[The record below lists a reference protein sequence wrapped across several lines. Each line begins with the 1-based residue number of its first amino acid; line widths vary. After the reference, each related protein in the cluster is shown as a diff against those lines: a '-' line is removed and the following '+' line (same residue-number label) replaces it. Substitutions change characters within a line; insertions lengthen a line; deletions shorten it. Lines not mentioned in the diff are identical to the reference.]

1 MNKFIKNVALICS
14 VTFVPSQVMAA
25 DTIWNF
31 NPYKSEL
38 SYDNQGF
45 GNQITTTQNNQTLNI
60 TAWSGTDTGEIEA
73 SKIGANEW
81 GLLNSNKI
89 QKGRNKD
96 SHYIDNAYSTDMLL
110 FSFDDS
116 VSVSG
121 LSLGY
126 TQNDH
131 DLSIAA
137 FHSIPLLTGNT
148 WANVASQAIFTKSF
162 SNTEFSNSNTL
173 SFSSVATEAK
183 YWLIGAYNA
192 NFGGDSAWTQHRDYM
207 KLVSLTTHYAPSANV
222 PAPASAF
229 LFALLGLVALKRR
242 H

>member
-1 MNKFIKNVALICS
+1 MNKFLNTVALICS
-14 VTFVPSQVMAA
+14 VTFVPAQVNAA
-25 DTIWNF
+25 DTVWNF

-38 SYDNQGF
+38 SLNNQGY
-45 GNQITTTQNNQTLNI
+45 GNELTTTQNNQTLNI
-60 TAWSGTDTGEIEA
+60 TAWSGTDYGAIA
-73 SKIGANEW
+73 GSKISANEA
-81 GLLNSNKI
+81 GLLNYNKI
-89 QKGRNKD
+89 QKGYSKD
-96 SHYIDNAYSTDMLL
+96 SHYIDNAYSNDMLL

-126 TQNDH
+126 THNDH
-131 DLSIAA
+131 DLSVAA
-137 FHSIPLLTGNT
+137 FHSIPLLSGNT

-173 SFSSVATEAK
+173 SFSNVATEAK
-183 YWLIGAYNA
+183 YWLIGAYNS
-192 NFGGDSAWTQHRDYM
+192 NFGGNSIWSKENDYM
-207 KLVSLTTHYAPSANV
+207 KLLTLTTHYAPSASV

-229 LFALLGLVALKRR
+229 LFALLGLVALRRR